1 MTFKEHITQ
10 FEDLI
15 LFQVCIF
22 FRSMQRYSILIL
34 TVVRDAPC
42 SPLSSKSSLKRRQQ
56 GLV

>member
-22 FRSMQRYSILIL
+22 FRSMQRYKHFDFDS
-34 TVVRDAPC
+34 VRDAPC